1 MKWVL
6 LVYILTSIPVTEDLR
21 QRRLEHPISSYAVC
35 DEMLNHI
42 NYMKNYITTTPYPF
56 VRSLYY
62 HHVSLGDLVLGH
74 CVYADPENIPECE
87 LDRTDSNQCLERDFL
102 SMPPPSDR

>member
-6 LVYILTSIPVTEDLR
+6 LVYILTQIPVTEDLR
-21 QRRLEHPISSYAVC
+21 QRRLEYPISSYAVC
-35 DEMLNHI
+35 NEMLLHI

-74 CVYADPENIPECE
+74 CVYADPENIPQCE
-87 LDRTDSNQCLERDFL
+87 LNRTDSNGCLDGNLVIR
-102 SMPPPSDR
+102 PNPSDR